1 MDNLQQIFKENQNV
15 LIDFYADWCG
25 PCRMLAPVIEEIKT
39 EAADYLKVV
48 KVNVDDNPEIAS
60 QYGVRSI
67 PTLVFVKDGKVANQA
82 VGFRPKKDILKM
94 INNE

>member
-1 MDNLQQIFKENQNV
+1 MENLQQVFKENQQV

-25 PCRMLAPVIEEIKT
+25 PCKMLAPVIEEVKKET
-39 EAADYLKVV
+39 ADFLKVI

-67 PTLVFVKDGKVANQA
+67 PTLVYIRDGKVVNQA

-94 INNE
+94 VE

>member
-1 MDNLQQIFKENQNV
+1 MDKLQEVLKENQNV

-25 PCRMLAPVIEEIKT
+25 PCRMLAPVIEEVKAET
-39 EAADYLKVV
+39 ADYLKVV
-48 KVNVDDNPEIAS
+48 KINVDDNPEIAS

-67 PTLVFVKDGKVANQA
+67 PTLVFVKDGKVVNQA

-94 INNE
+94 VQ

>member
-1 MDNLQQIFKENQNV
+1 MEKLQQIFKENEKV

-25 PCRMLAPVIEEIKT
+25 PCRMLAPVIEEIKV

-48 KVNVDDNPEIAS
+48 KINVDDNPEIAS

-67 PTLVFVKDGKVANQA
+67 PTLVYVKDGKVANQM

-94 INNE
+94 VQ